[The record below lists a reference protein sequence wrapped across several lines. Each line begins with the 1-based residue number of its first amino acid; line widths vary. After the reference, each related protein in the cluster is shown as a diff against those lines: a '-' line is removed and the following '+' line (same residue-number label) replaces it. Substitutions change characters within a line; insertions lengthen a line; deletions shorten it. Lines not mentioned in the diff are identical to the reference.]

1 MITGVLE
8 SIERDDAKS
17 LVERYGGKVMVNV
30 SKNTKYLVIGRD
42 PGEAKTSKVRWKALN
57 VLFQFMTALRI

>member
-17 LVERYGGKVMVNV
+17 LVERYGGKVMQNV

-42 PGEAKTSKVRWKALN
+42 PGEAKISKVR
-57 VLFQFMTALRI
+57 

>member
-17 LVERYGGKVMVNV
+17 LVERYGGKVMANV

-42 PGEAKTSKVRWKALN
+42 PGEAKTSKVRLKKL
-57 VLFQFMTALRI
+57 